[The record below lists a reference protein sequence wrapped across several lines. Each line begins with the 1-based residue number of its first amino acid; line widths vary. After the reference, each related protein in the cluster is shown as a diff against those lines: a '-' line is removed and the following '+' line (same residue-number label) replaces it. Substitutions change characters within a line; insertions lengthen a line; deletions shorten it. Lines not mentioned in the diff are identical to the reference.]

1 MKNNNHKNLAKY
13 LITQAALVKMQA
25 GRANLFTPEE
35 NQKIAEK
42 ILNTERIKSLKKSQD
57 SKIILNIL
65 KALLKAQNIKLIVL
79 KSAQDK
85 AEQLREFYLQNK
97 DKLKNI
103 KALMLTNISAL
114 ENKVLSLD
122 KNQDLGDWTK
132 FLTNV
137 LASS

>member
-103 KALMLTNISAL
+103 KALMLTNIY
-114 ENKVLSLD
+114 SLI
-122 KNQDLGDWTK
+122 
-132 FLTNV
+132 FLINSV
-137 LASS
+137 DNFN